1 VPLDPADKALILKRQ
16 AAAGWNTN
24 TAAAP
29 RHHHRG
35 HHATRVRPQRLG
47 APSESVDLLA
57 AIQTNAQ
64 ARHVLGIVATRLN
77 QGYQAAET
85 FPFSASHNFPGG
97 ADAKGAAID
106 LLNQANGYA
115 QKVYATIPDDNA
127 PVSPQIR
134 QTVGIAVKNALKAV
148 QRVSSAAN
156 NLNQGLID
164 DLTDYLLNRLQHA
177 LPDIPGFPKVPRSAV
192 KVAVYAGL
200 AVGGILALFLAA
212 KLAHTVLLGR
222 AQLAEAEEQ
231 AIQIAGAARRKRAA
245 RKAATI
251 S

>member
-1 VPLDPADKALILKRQ
+1 MPLDPADKALILKRQ

-24 TAAAP
+24 SAPAP
-29 RHHHRG
+29 RHHRRG
-35 HHATRVRPQRLG
+35 HPTRVRPRPLG
-47 APSESVDLLA
+47 AASASVDLLA

-85 FPFSASHNFPGG
+85 FPFTASHNLPGG

-115 QKVYATIPDDNA
+115 QRVYATIPDDGA
-127 PVSPQIR
+127 PVTAQTR
-134 QTVGIAVKNALKAV
+134 KTVGVAVTNALRAVKL
-148 QRVSSAAN
+148 VSNAAN

-164 DLTDYLLNRLQHA
+164 DLTDYLIKKA
-177 LPDIPGFPKVPRSAV
+177 KDSTGFGIPRPVI
-192 KVAVYAGL
+192 YAGL

-212 KLAHTVLLGR
+212 KLVHTVMLGR
-222 AQLAEAEEQ
+222 AQLAEAEEE
-231 AIQIAGAARRKRAA
+231 AIQIADSSRRKKAA
-245 RKAATI
+245 RKVASI